1 MGRCHSATSEL
12 PAHNHGG
19 STGTGG
25 EHSHGANWPLNVF
38 GWDVTNGGDTGNTGV
53 FRGAAGDNN
62 CYNGKEFTFSTT
74 SNGAHSHTI
83 SSEGGGEAH
92 NNLQPY
98 EVVFRWKRTA

>member
-1 MGRCHSATSEL
+1 M
-12 PAHNHGG
+12 PAHNHGEA
-19 STGTGG
+19 TGTGG

-38 GWDVTNGGDTGNTGV
+38 GWDVTNGGDTGDTGV
-53 FRGAAGDNN
+53 FRGAVGDNN